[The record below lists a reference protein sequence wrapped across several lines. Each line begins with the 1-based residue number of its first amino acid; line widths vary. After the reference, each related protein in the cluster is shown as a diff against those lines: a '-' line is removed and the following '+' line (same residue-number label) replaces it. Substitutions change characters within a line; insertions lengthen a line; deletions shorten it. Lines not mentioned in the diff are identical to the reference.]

1 MKIQSNITREGKVLM
16 KQLKIV
22 SRLKIKKQKMR
33 KITEME
39 RETAFE
45 KV

>member
-22 SRLKIKKQKMR
+22 SRPKIKKQKMR